1 VTLRSLQITITV
13 TYVPSRGL
21 SLPSCILT
29 VVCGTDFVRF
39 DAEAVD
45 IRSLFMLDNKEKTS
59 DYVC

>member
-1 VTLRSLQITITV
+1 MITV